1 MTWSHPGR
9 SLLIFC
15 EKETDSTFIP
25 SEHIGEQS
33 GAPVQLVDVFALEQ
47 SLRGP
52 ASGTTAAA
60 ALAALATAEHDLI
73 VLFQRDGQ
81 YSEEVTNW
89 AIRHA
94 SASGRCRILSPVGMA
109 GAEGPSG
116 FERLLSHST
125 KVTAYSGEAELHA
138 ALRAWR
144 VVPMGKAR
152 RHPIEVGVEEVAR
165 LAVNALQRAG
175 APEHAASDVVG
186 SLVNAELEGYP
197 SHGLLRVPEYAK
209 SIRTGR
215 IDANA
220 TPEKHRIDGTRMVI
234 DGHWSFGELVGQTV
248 VESAIASRGVNAP
261 AVIAVRRSGHLGR
274 LAHIAKPIADAG
286 MIVLGFSN
294 FSGGAQKVAPFGGA
308 EARLA
313 TNPLVF
319 GCPVS
324 GDAPLVVDMSSS
336 ASSDGSVQAVARA
349 GGVFVESPL
358 SDRLGRPAS
367 YPQDL
372 QKKPT
377 ETFLTGA
384 AGYKGFCLAL
394 IAEVLSGVLAGPDF
408 VASGKRSRGNA
419 AFFLTL
425 PLEVFERKADDVA
438 ADVARLAAYL
448 TSCPPLP
455 GSNGVRL
462 PGSRSK
468 TMPVSDTGR
477 LRIEA
482 GLLEEITRLADA

>member
-1 MTWSHPGR
+1 MTWSHPGK
-9 SLLIFC
+9 SLLVFC
-15 EKETDSTFIP
+15 EKGTDSTSIA
-25 SEHIGEQS
+25 SEHVGEAS
-33 GAPVQLVDVFALEQ
+33 GAQVQLVDVATLEQ

-52 ASGTTAAA
+52 ASGTTTAS

-73 VLFQRDGQ
+73 ILFQRDGW

-94 SASGRCRILSPVGMA
+94 GASERCRILAPVSVA
-109 GAEGPSG
+109 GAEGSSG
-116 FERLLSHST
+116 FEQLLSHST
-125 KVTAYSGEAELHA
+125 KVTAYSGEAELYA

-152 RHPIEVGVEEVAR
+152 RLPVEVGPEEVAR
-165 LAVNALQRAG
+165 LAIEALRLAG
-175 APEHAASDVVG
+175 APERTASDVVR
-186 SLVNAELEGYP
+186 SLISAELEGYP

-220 TPEKHRIDGTRMVI
+220 APETHRIDGTRMVI
-234 DGHWSFGELVGQTV
+234 DGHWAFGELVTQMV
-248 VESAIASRGVNAP
+248 VESAVASRDANGP
-261 AVIAVRRSGHLGR
+261 TVIAVRRSGHLGR
-274 LAHIAKPIADAG
+274 LAHIAKPIAEAG

-308 EARLA
+308 EPRLA

-319 GCPVS
+319 GCPVP

-372 QKKPT
+372 RRKPA

-408 VASGKRSRGNA
+408 VAAGKRSRGNA

-425 PLEVFERKADDVA
+425 PLEVFERKAVDVA

-455 GSNGVRL
+455 GGNGVRL

-468 TMPVSDTGR
+468 TLPVSGSER
-477 LRIEA
+477 LSIDA
-482 GLLEEITRLADA
+482 GLLKEIARLADA